1 MLSIIKLLT
10 ESKIKVNTRF
20 VIHSHQADK
29 AGLHYDLRLE
39 KDNVLKSWSTRKLP
53 EIINIQSKKI
63 QLFPTPDHD
72 LFWLKFSGEIKDGY
86 GKGKVSIWDSGTFQI
101 RKWTDKSIVLDFD
114 GKQIQGVFIII
125 KTNQDN
131 WLMFKKR

>member
-1 MLSIIKLLT
+1 MISINTLFEIK
-10 ESKIKVNTRF
+10 SKNNNRF
-20 VIHSHQADK
+20 VIHEHYADR

-39 KDNVLKSWSTRKLP
+39 KDNKLKSWATRKLP
-53 EIINIQSKKI
+53 EIINVQSRKI

-72 LFWLKFSGEIKDGY
+72 MSWLKFTGTIKDGY
-86 GKGKVSIWDSGTFQI
+86 GKGKTSIWDSGTFKI
-101 RKWTDKSIVLDFD
+101 RKWTDKSIVLDFN
-114 GKQIQGVFIII
+114 GKRIQGVFIII